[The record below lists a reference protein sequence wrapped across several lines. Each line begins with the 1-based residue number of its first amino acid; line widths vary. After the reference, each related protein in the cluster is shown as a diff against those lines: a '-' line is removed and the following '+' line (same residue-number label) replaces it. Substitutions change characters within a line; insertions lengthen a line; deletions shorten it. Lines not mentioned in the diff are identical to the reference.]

1 MDTALLPPRLKA
13 GLAGVVLMTAACV
26 AGPWLLPTLPGTDPA
41 RSALLPPGSR
51 VEVAV
56 LADGR
61 TLVAATMERRDGL
74 LVAGGGPAPRVEVPS
89 DTVVRRSRH
98 TFWLG
103 SDRYGRDLLV
113 ELLEGGRISLAVAA
127 TALGLAVFLGVG
139 VGLLAGSGSRWLDA
153 VLMRTVDALMAFPIL
168 FLLILAVAVFRPS
181 PPLLVAVLGAT
192 SWMGLA
198 RLVRGQVLSL
208 RTRPFVVASVAA
220 GSPWHRIWRLHYLP
234 HLTGPVAQDAAL
246 RMGDLV
252 LAEATLSYLGLGIP
266 PSIPTWGSLVAQ
278 GHKVLLDGWWLA
290 TFPGLAITGLVICLA
305 LVGDGLHQLVREGSI
320 SPAR

>member
-1 MDTALLPPRLKA
+1 MGPAGLPARLRA
-13 GLAGVVLMTAACV
+13 GLAGVGLLAAACL
-26 AGPWLLPTLPGTDPA
+26 AGPWLLPVLPGTDPA
-41 RSALLPPGSR
+41 RSALLPPGTR

-56 LADGR
+56 LDDGR
-61 TLVAATMERRDGL
+61 VLAAPHMEVRDGTL
-74 LVAGGGPAPRVEVPS
+74 AAGRDGRRIEVPVS
-89 DTVVRRSRH
+89 RVTRRLTH

-103 SDRYGRDLLV
+103 SDRFGRDLLR

-127 TALGLAVFLGVG
+127 TALALALLLGVG
-139 VGLLAGSGSRWLDA
+139 VGILAGSGSRWLDA
-153 VLMRTVDALMAFPIL
+153 VLMRTVDALMAFPVL

-220 GSPWHRIWRLHYLP
+220 GSPWYRTWRLHYLP
-234 HLTGPVAQDAAL
+234 HLTGQVAQDAAL

-266 PSIPTWGSLVAQ
+266 PSTPTWGSLVAQ
-278 GHKVLLDGWWLA
+278 GHKVLIDGWWLA
-290 TFPGLAITGLVICLA
+290 TFPGLAITALVVCLA
-305 LVGDGLHQLVREGSI
+305 LVGDGLQQRARGEGVGS
-320 SPAR
+320 